1 MEHLVQLRKA
11 FTVFATVC
19 VFFGQQS
26 DDLLEFNAIRD
37 SVFRSSKYRME
48 EDDLAILCGL
58 LGSHI
63 IDIHWDTDSP
73 RLLFSVHAEKIKP
86 QRSAKRART
95 SKVPN
100 VKLVT
105 NLIDAFN
112 EAVDQIAHDEIGDV
126 LDRLACENMPVRH
139 SIESHVDH
147 EQTVDQFLESL
158 QTASFGGRVVNEATR
173 HFDAVDAQY
182 QDTQHTVDD
191 AVWTALREQRQ
202 ISRLYAHQAHAIDH
216 VLNGRSVVVSTRT
229 ASGKSTIYQIPI
241 LQTLLHDPQATFLL
255 LFPTKA
261 LAQDQAQ
268 SLRAIISCIPALHF
282 ATVCTLDGDDHN
294 ATHRRSIRDSACI
307 ILTNPDTLHT
317 SMLPTHDKWHAF
329 LSQLRVVV
337 VDELHVYQKQFGQH
351 VAHIIARMQRF
362 AQPQFVAC
370 SATTSN
376 PVEHMRSLCHVNA
389 ELVDCDSAPR
399 GQQSM
404 VLWDSSG
411 PTDIVRIALHLLQSG
426 LRAILF
432 CKHRTECEIVYRE
445 LSDLF
450 DTHMLE
456 HLKPRVMSYRG
467 GYTADERRQIEHELF
482 NEQLH
487 VVIATS
493 ALELGIDV
501 GGLDVVVML
510 GTPLSASS
518 LWQQA
523 GRAGRKQQ
531 PCAAIVVATQS
542 PLDRQTVRTPC
553 ALFDRSFARAH
564 ITTEPFIAQAHLQCA
579 AFELPISP
587 THDTEFAQ
595 KLHTTL
601 SQCDLPWDT
610 VTQTWCCSMPYK
622 PWPSLKVPIRSMRTA
637 EWQVV
642 EQPTHAQAARVVEEM
657 DARRAIFTLYEGG
670 ILLRR
675 GHTFAIDMVDTS
687 QRVALVSQVDVSW
700 FTRPRSSVTVV
711 PSHSQ
716 KTAHVGVVELNHGP
730 VEIASTVVG
739 YTRVDT
745 KTRRVVEYVEHKSPR
760 LTTLSNGVWID
771 IPLDVTR
778 LVGSNIEAC
787 VHAAQHA
794 MLAEISKQTACMPGE
809 LGTSCSSST
818 ASDKRPCLVV
828 FETSFVSSG
837 PTVRALPYARTIM
850 HQALARI
857 RDCTCKDGCPDCV
870 LMDTCSENNQHSSK
884 SGALQ
889 LLQHLLHD

>member
-1 MEHLVQLRKA
+1 MERLAQLRKA

-19 VFFGQQS
+19 VFLGQRS
-26 DDLLEFNAIRD
+26 DDPLVFSEIRD
-37 SVFRSSKYRME
+37 SVLRSTGYKMT
-48 EDDLAILCGL
+48 EDDLAIFCGL
-58 LGSHI
+58 LGSHV
-63 IDIHWDTDSP
+63 IDIRWDLDGP
-73 RLLFSVHAEKIKP
+73 RLLFSVHAEMPRP
-86 QRSAKRART
+86 QHKAKRART
-95 SKVPN
+95 SKVPS

-126 LDRLACENMPVRH
+126 LDRLARENMPVQP
-139 SIESHVDH
+139 SVASLVDH
-147 EQTVDQFLESL
+147 EQTVDQFLTSL
-158 QTASFGGRVVNEATR
+158 QTASFGGRVVTEATR
-173 HFDAVDAQY
+173 HFAAVDAQY
-182 QDTQHTVDD
+182 EDTQHTVDD
-191 AVWTALREQRQ
+191 AIWTALKEQRQ
-202 ISRLYAHQAHAIDH
+202 ISRLYAHQAQAIDH

-241 LQTLLHDPQATFLL
+241 LQTLLHDPRATFLL

-294 ATHRRSIRDSACI
+294 ATHRRAIRDSACI
-307 ILTNPDTLHT
+307 VLTNPDTLHT

-329 LSQLRVVV
+329 WSHLHIVIL
-337 VDELHVYQKQFGQH
+337 DELHVYQKQFGQH
-351 VAHIIARMQRF
+351 VSHIIARMQRF
-362 AQPQFVAC
+362 AQPLFVAC

-376 PVEHMRSLCHVNA
+376 PVEHMRSLCHATA

-404 VLWDSSG
+404 MLLDSSD
-411 PTDIVRIALHLLQSG
+411 PTDIPRIILYLLQSG
-426 LRAILF
+426 LRAIVF
-432 CKHRTECEIVYRE
+432 CKHRAECEIVYRN
-445 LSDLF
+445 LCDLL
-450 DTHMLE
+450 DTHSLE

-487 VVIATS
+487 VVISTS

-523 GRAGRKQQ
+523 GRAGRKHQ

-542 PLDRQTVRTPC
+542 SLDRQTVRTPC
-553 ALFDRSFARAH
+553 ALFDRSFAQAH
-564 ITTEPFIAQAHLQCA
+564 ITTEPSIAQAHLQCA

-587 THDTEFAQ
+587 IHDTHFAQ
-595 KLHTTL
+595 KLHITL
-601 SQCDLPWDT
+601 PQCNLPWDT
-610 VTQTWCCSMPYK
+610 VTQTWCCSLPYK
-622 PWPSLKVPIRSMRTA
+622 PWPSLKVPIRSVRAA

-642 EQPTHAQAARVVEEM
+642 EQPTHAHAARVVEEM
-657 DARRAIFTLYEGG
+657 DARRAVFTLYEGG

-675 GHTFAIDMVDTS
+675 GDTYAIDTVVTS

-700 FTRPRSSVTVV
+700 VTRPRISVTVA

-716 KTAHVGVVELNHGP
+716 KTAHVGLVELNYGP

-745 KTRRVVEYVEHKSPR
+745 KTRRAMEYVEHKSPR
-760 LTTLSNGVWID
+760 ITTLSMGVWID
-771 IPLDVTR
+771 IPLDIAR
-778 LVGSNIEAC
+778 ILGSNIEAC

-794 MLAEISKQTACMPGE
+794 MLVEISKHTACMPGE
-809 LGTSCSSST
+809 LGTLCSSSPD
-818 ASDKRPCLVV
+818 SKRPCLVV
-828 FETSFVSSG
+828 FETSFVSTRLPG
-837 PTVRALPYARTIM
+837 YATVHARTDA
-850 HQALARI
+850 QTAY
-857 RDCTCKDGCPDCV
+857 
-870 LMDTCSENNQHSSK
+870 
-884 SGALQ
+884 
-889 LLQHLLHD
+889 